1 MPRFYNRHAAQCRDR
16 LTQFVSAAKA
26 FRELTARGYNAR
38 RLEERMAQS
47 NRGKS
52 NNAPD
57 KSWVDMDVP
66 SRLPIIPLVSSVLFP
81 GGVLSLQVGIDRNVR
96 LLKSLPDDQNLIAA
110 FCQKSGDKENPR
122 AEDLSPI
129 GVLAA
134 IVQRLPLSSDRY
146 QLFLQG
152 RQRVE
157 LVQMLQ
163 NEPYFEAKLRE
174 IAPKPIPKTV
184 KTDALMNRSIQLFEK
199 LVESD
204 SKYSKELLNI
214 LQMNISEGP
223 DTFADL
229 LSGFVNLPLEEKQLL
244 LETVHPIERI
254 ELLNE
259 WISRDLGRATVNQE
273 LQRQIQSNIDRRER
287 ENYLREQLRI
297 IQDELGEGN
306 AAEREADTYRD
317 RIEALP
323 IVEDHKQGL
332 RREVQRMG
340 QLSPS
345 SSDYAVIR
353 GHLDIVLSLPWSAHT
368 EDQLDLTKAEQI
380 LDERHHGLEKVKER
394 ILEFLAV
401 LKLKGD
407 LKGPILCFTGPPGVG
422 KTSLGSAI
430 ADALGRKF
438 VRMAVGGVTDESEIR
453 GHRKTYIGA
462 MPGKL
467 ITSYI
472 QVGVNN
478 PLIMIDEIDKIGK
491 DFRGD
496 PASALL
502 EVLDPKQNHT
512 FVDRYLEVPFDLSH
526 TLFICTANVLD
537 MIPGPLRD
545 RMEVIRLSGYTENE
559 KLAIATKHLV
569 PELLE
574 NHGLG
579 PDQVR
584 VDDDA
589 ILNIVRDY
597 TAEAGVRNLERNL
610 ATVLRKIARKV
621 AADDGGGQAVQ
632 PDEAA
637 VPEQAGS
644 PLLHQ
649 YEVKKD
655 DVESYL
661 GLPKFE
667 HEFAERHPEI
677 GVTTGLAWTSF
688 GGEIMFIEAT
698 RMPGSGRTTVTGQ
711 LGDVMRESVQA
722 AYSYVRSKAHDL
734 EIDDKKFSDYDV
746 HIHFPA
752 GAIPKDGPSAG
763 VAIATCIASV
773 MGDRPVRHDVAM
785 TGEITLRGKVLSV
798 GGIKEKVMA
807 AHRANIKT
815 VVLPEGN
822 RKDLQEVPEEIRAA
836 LEFVFAERVE
846 AVWKQSLIP
855 LYLPRDHDRKY
866 DEAEYRADQER
877 EIERHHEKGDRAER
891 R

>member
-1 MPRFYNRHAAQCRDR
+1 
-16 LTQFVSAAKA
+16 
-26 FRELTARGYNAR
+26 
-38 RLEERMAQS
+38 MAQPI
-47 NRGKS
+47 RGKS
-52 NNAPD
+52 NNPNSVSD
-57 KSWVDMDVP
+57 WLEIDVP

-96 LLKSLPDDQNLIAA
+96 LLKSLPDDQNLVAA

-122 AEDLSPI
+122 PEDLSNV

-157 LVQMLQ
+157 LVQMVQ
-163 NEPYFEAKLRE
+163 NEPYFEAILRE
-174 IAPKPIPKTV
+174 IAPRPIPKGV
-184 KTDALMNRSIQLFEK
+184 KTEQLMNRALSLFEK

-204 SKYSKELLNI
+204 NKYSNELLNI
-214 LQMNISEGP
+214 LKMNISEGP

-229 LSGFVNLPLEEKQLL
+229 LSSFVNFPLEEKQLL
-244 LETVHPIERI
+244 LETVNPIERI
-254 ELLNE
+254 ELLID
-259 WISRDLGRATVNQE
+259 WISRDLGKATVDRE
-273 LQRQIQSNIDRRER
+273 LQRSIQSSIDRRER
-287 ENYLREQLRI
+287 ENYLREQLRV
-297 IQDELGEGN
+297 IQDELGEAN
-306 AAEREADTYRD
+306 QADREADTYRD
-317 RIEALP
+317 RLEALP
-323 IVEDHKQGL
+323 IAEEQKLQL
-332 RREVQRMG
+332 RREVNRLA

-345 SSDYAVIR
+345 SSDYAVIK
-353 GHLDIVLSLPWSAHT
+353 GHLDIVFQVPWNEKT
-368 EDQLDLTKAEQI
+368 EDQLDLKRAEAM
-380 LDERHHGLEKVKER
+380 LEERHHGLEKVKER
-394 ILEFLAV
+394 VLEFLAV

-407 LKGPILCFTGPPGVG
+407 LKGPILCFAGPPGVG
-422 KTSLGSAI
+422 KTSLGAAI

-467 ITSYI
+467 IQSYI

-491 DFRGD
+491 DYRGD

-502 EVLDPKQNHT
+502 EVLDPKQNHA
-512 FVDRYLEVPFDLSH
+512 FVDRYLEIPYDLSH
-526 TLFICTANVLD
+526 TLFIATANVLD
-537 MIPGPLRD
+537 NIPSPLRD
-545 RMEVIRLSGYTENE
+545 RMEVIRLAGYTENE
-559 KLAIATKHLV
+559 KVQIAKKHLI

-574 NHGLG
+574 NHGL
-579 PDQVR
+579 DAEHVSI
-584 VDDDA
+584 DDDV
-589 ILNIVRDY
+589 ILGVIRDY
-597 TAEAGVRNLERNL
+597 TAEAGVRNLERKL
-610 ATVLRKIARKV
+610 ATIMRKIARKV
-621 AADDGGGQAVQ
+621 ASVDDAGQAPSPVEGGTG
-632 PDEAA
+632 EAP
-637 VPEQAGS
+637 V
-644 PLLHQ
+644 LHFHV
-649 YEVKKD
+649 ELKD
-655 DVESYL
+655 IESYL
-661 GLPKFE
+661 GLAAFE

-711 LGDVMRESVQA
+711 LGDVMRESVSA
-722 AYSYVRSKAHDL
+722 AYSYVRSKSKDL
-734 EIDDKKFSDYDV
+734 QIEDRFFNEFDI

-773 MGDRPVRHDVAM
+773 MGERPVRHDVAM

-807 AHRANIKT
+807 AQRANIKT

-822 RKDLQEVPEEIRAA
+822 RKDLTEVPEEVKTG
-836 LEFVFAERVE
+836 LTFVFAERVE
-846 AVWKQSLIP
+846 DVWKEALIP
-855 LYLPRDHDRKY
+855 IYVSKGDRKY
-866 DEAEYRADQER
+866 DEAEYRSEHPSTPKRPAQQHDSER
-877 EIERHHEKGDRAER
+877 PEQR

>member
-1 MPRFYNRHAAQCRDR
+1 
-16 LTQFVSAAKA
+16 
-26 FRELTARGYNAR
+26 
-38 RLEERMAQS
+38 MAQTPK
-47 NRGKS
+47 GKPTS
-52 NNAPD
+52 HGGQE
-57 KSWVDMDVP
+57 WVDLDVP

-96 LLKSLPDDQNLIAA
+96 LLKNLPDDQNLIAA
-110 FCQKSGDKENPR
+110 FCQKGGDKENPR
-122 AEDLSPI
+122 PGDLAPI

-163 NEPYFEAKLRE
+163 NEPYFEARLRE
-174 IAPKPIPKTV
+174 VIPRPIPKTV
-184 KTDALMNRSIQLFEK
+184 KTDQLMNRALSLFEK

-204 SKYSKELLNI
+204 SKYSNELLNI
-214 LQMNISEGP
+214 LRMNVSEGP

-244 LETVHPIERI
+244 LETVNPIERI
-254 ELLNE
+254 ELLVDY
-259 WISRDLGRATVNQE
+259 IQRDLGRATVDRE
-273 LQRQIQSNIDRRER
+273 LQRQIQTNIDRRDR

-297 IQDELGEGN
+297 IQDELGETN
-306 AAEREADTYRD
+306 PSEREADTYRD

-323 IVEDHKQGL
+323 IVEDHKQQL
-332 RREVQRMG
+332 RREVTRMG

-345 SSDYAVIR
+345 SSDYAVIK
-353 GHLDIVLSLPWSAHT
+353 GHLDTVLQLPWTQHT
-368 EDQLDLTKAEQI
+368 DDTLDLAKAEAV

-407 LKGPILCFTGPPGVG
+407 LKGPILCFVGPPGVG

-496 PASALL
+496 PSSALL
-502 EVLDPKQNHT
+502 EVLDPKQNHA
-512 FVDRYLEVPFDLSH
+512 FVDRYVEVPYDLSH

-537 MIPGPLRD
+537 MVPGPLRD

-559 KLAIATKHLV
+559 KLAISTKHLI

-579 PDQVR
+579 ADQVKI
-584 VDDDA
+584 DDEA
-589 ILNIVRDY
+589 ILTIVRDY
-597 TAEAGVRNLERNL
+597 TAESGVRNLERNL

-621 AADDGGGQAVQ
+621 ASRDDELQG
-632 PDEAA
+632 DHEK
-637 VPEQAGS
+637 
-644 PLLHQ
+644 
-649 YEVKKD
+649 YEVKNAD
-655 DVESYL
+655 LESYL

-698 RMPGSGRTTVTGQ
+698 RMPGTGRTTVTGQ

-722 AYSYVRSKAHDL
+722 AYSYVRSKSHDL
-734 EIDDKKFSDYDV
+734 EIDDKKFSDFDI

-815 VVLPEGN
+815 VLLPEGN
-822 RKDLQEVPEEIRAA
+822 RKDIQEVPDETKAA

-846 AVWKQSLIP
+846 DVWKQALIP
-855 LYLPRDHDRKY
+855 VLIARDHDRKY
-866 DEAEYRADQER
+866 DEAEFRADRER
-877 EIERHHEKGDRAER
+877 EIERHHEKSERAER

>member
-1 MPRFYNRHAAQCRDR
+1 M
-16 LTQFVSAAKA
+16 
-26 FRELTARGYNAR
+26 EL
-38 RLEERMAQS
+38 
-47 NRGKS
+47 
-52 NNAPD
+52 
-57 KSWVDMDVP
+57 DVP

-96 LLKSLPDDQNLIAA
+96 LLKSLPDEQNLIAA
-110 FCQKSGDKENPR
+110 FCQKTGDKENPR
-122 AEDLSPI
+122 PEDLAPI

-134 IVQRLPLSSDRY
+134 IVQRLPLSADRY

-163 NEPYFEAKLRE
+163 NEPYFEARLRE
-174 IAPKPIPKTV
+174 IAPRPIPKNV
-184 KTDALMNRSIQLFEK
+184 KTEQLMNRALSLFER

-214 LQMNISEGP
+214 LQMNIAEGP

-229 LSGFVNLPLEEKQLL
+229 LSGFVNFPLEEKQLL
-244 LETVHPIERI
+244 LETVNPIERI

-259 WISRDLGRATVNQE
+259 YISRDLGRATVDRE
-273 LQRQIQSNIDRRER
+273 LQRQIQSNIDRRDR
-287 ENYLREQLRI
+287 ETYLREQMRI
-297 IQDELGEGN
+297 IQDELGEGS

-317 RIEALP
+317 RVEALP
-323 IVEDHKQGL
+323 LAEEHRATL
-332 RREVQRMG
+332 RREVTRLG

-345 SSDYAVIR
+345 SSDYAVIK
-353 GHLDIVLSLPWSAHT
+353 GHLDTILQLPWTQHT
-368 EDQLDLTKAEQI
+368 EDRLDLVKAEEV
-380 LDERHHGLEKVKER
+380 LDARHHGLEKVKER
-394 ILEFLAV
+394 VLEFLAV

-422 KTSLGSAI
+422 KTSLGTAI

-502 EVLDPKQNHT
+502 EVLDPKQNHA
-512 FVDRYLEVPFDLSH
+512 FVDRYLEIPYDLSH

-537 MIPGPLRD
+537 NIPSPLRD

-574 NHGLG
+574 NHGLS
-579 PDQVR
+579 PQLVEMEEP
-584 VDDDA
+584 A
-589 ILNIVRDY
+589 IRTIISDY
-597 TAEAGVRNLERNL
+597 TAESGVRNLERNL

-621 AADDGGGQAVQ
+621 AAQD
-632 PDEAA
+632 PRTSEEPEEPAA
-637 VPEQAGS
+637 PEK
-644 PLLHQ
+644 
-649 YEVKKD
+649 YVVRKE
-655 DVESYL
+655 DVETYL

-667 HEFAERHPEI
+667 HEFAERHPEV
-677 GVTTGLAWTSF
+677 GVTTGLAWTQV

-711 LGDVMRESVQA
+711 LGDVMRESVTA
-722 AYSYVRSKAHDL
+722 AYSYVRSKARDL
-734 EIDDKKFSDYDV
+734 EIDDKKFSEQDI

-773 MGDRPVRHDVAM
+773 MGERPVRHDVAM

-807 AHRANIKT
+807 AHRANIRI

-822 RKDLQEVPEEIRAA
+822 RKDVQEVPAETREN

-846 AVWKQSLIP
+846 DVWKRALLP
-855 LYLPRDHDRKY
+855 LLKAGEHGQKS
-866 DEAEYRADQER
+866 DEPAAGADQER
-877 EIERHHEKGDRAER
+877 PVELHVEGALERATERTER

>member
-1 MPRFYNRHAAQCRDR
+1 
-16 LTQFVSAAKA
+16 
-26 FRELTARGYNAR
+26 
-38 RLEERMAQS
+38 MAQS
-47 NRGKS
+47 SRGKPNPPHGS
-52 NNAPD
+52 PD
-57 KSWVDMDVP
+57 WVDLDVP

-96 LLKSLPDDQNLIAA
+96 LLKNLPDDQNLIAA
-110 FCQKSGDKENPR
+110 FCQKTGDKENPR
-122 AEDLSPI
+122 PGDLAPI

-163 NEPYFEAKLRE
+163 NEPYFEARLRE
-174 IAPKPIPKTV
+174 VAPRPIPKTV
-184 KTDALMNRSIQLFEK
+184 KTEQLMTRALSLFEK

-204 SKYSKELLNI
+204 SKYSNELLNI
-214 LQMNISEGP
+214 LRMNIVEGP

-244 LETVHPIERI
+244 LETVNPIERI
-254 ELLNE
+254 ELLVDY
-259 WISRDLGRATVNQE
+259 IQRDLGRATVDRE
-273 LQRQIQSNIDRRER
+273 LQRQIQTNIDRRER
-287 ENYLREQLRI
+287 ESYLREQLRI
-297 IQDELGEGN
+297 IQDELGETN
-306 AAEREADTYRD
+306 ASEREADTYRE

-323 IVEDHKQGL
+323 IGEDHKQQL
-332 RREVQRMG
+332 RREVTRMG

-345 SSDYAVIR
+345 SSDYAVIK
-353 GHLDIVLSLPWSAHT
+353 GHLDIILQLPWTQHT
-368 EDQLDLTKAEQI
+368 EDALDLVKAEAI

-407 LKGPILCFTGPPGVG
+407 LKGPILCFVGPPGVG

-472 QVGVNN
+472 QVAVNN

-496 PASALL
+496 PSSALL

-512 FVDRYLEVPFDLSH
+512 FVDRYVEIPYDLSH

-559 KLAIATKHLV
+559 KLAIAIKHLI

-579 PDQVR
+579 AEQVKIE
-584 VDDDA
+584 DEA
-589 ILNIVRDY
+589 ILTIIRDH
-597 TAEAGVRNLERNL
+597 TAESGVRNLERNL

-621 AADDGGGQAVQ
+621 ASADT
-632 PDEAA
+632 DEAMA
-637 VPEQAGS
+637 ALKVI
-644 PLLHQ
+644 
-649 YEVKKD
+649 EVKNAD
-655 DVESYL
+655 LEAYL

-698 RMPGSGRTTVTGQ
+698 RMPGNGRTTVTGQ

-734 EIDDKKFSDYDV
+734 EIDDKRFSEQDV

-752 GAIPKDGPSAG
+752 GGIPKDGPSAG

-822 RKDLQEVPEEIRAA
+822 RKDLSEVPEETKGA
-836 LEFVFAERVE
+836 LNFVFAERVE
-846 AVWKQSLIP
+846 DVWKETLIP
-855 LYLPRDHDRKY
+855 LLIARDHDRKY
-866 DEAEYRADQER
+866 DEAEFRADRER
-877 EIERHHEKGDRAER
+877 DIERHSEKGERAER

>member
-1 MPRFYNRHAAQCRDR
+1 
-16 LTQFVSAAKA
+16 
-26 FRELTARGYNAR
+26 
-38 RLEERMAQS
+38 MAQTPK
-47 NRGKS
+47 GKPTS
-52 NNAPD
+52 HGGQD
-57 KSWVDMDVP
+57 WVDLDVP

-96 LLKSLPDDQNLIAA
+96 LLKNLPDDQNLIAA

-122 AEDLSPI
+122 PGDLAPI

-163 NEPYFEAKLRE
+163 NEPYFEARLRE
-174 IAPKPIPKTV
+174 VIPRPIPKTV
-184 KTDALMNRSIQLFEK
+184 KTEQLMNRALSLFEK

-204 SKYSKELLNI
+204 SKYSNELLNI
-214 LQMNISEGP
+214 LRMNVSEGP

-244 LETVHPIERI
+244 LETVNPIERI
-254 ELLNE
+254 ELLVDY
-259 WISRDLGRATVNQE
+259 IQRDLGRATVDRE
-273 LQRQIQSNIDRRER
+273 LQRQIQTNIDRRDR

-297 IQDELGEGN
+297 IQDELGETN
-306 AAEREADTYRD
+306 PSEREADTYRD

-323 IVEDHKQGL
+323 LIEDHKQQL
-332 RREVQRMG
+332 RREVTRMG

-345 SSDYAVIR
+345 SSDYAVIK
-353 GHLDIVLSLPWSAHT
+353 GHLDTVLQLPWTQHT
-368 EDQLDLTKAEQI
+368 DDTLDLVKAEAI

-407 LKGPILCFTGPPGVG
+407 LKGPILCFVGPPGVG

-496 PASALL
+496 PSSALL
-502 EVLDPKQNHT
+502 EVLDPKQNHA
-512 FVDRYLEVPFDLSH
+512 FVDRYVEVPYDLSH

-537 MIPGPLRD
+537 MVPGPLRD

-559 KLAIATKHLV
+559 KLAISTKHLI

-579 PDQVR
+579 ADQVKI
-584 VDDDA
+584 DDEA
-589 ILNIVRDY
+589 ILTIVRDY
-597 TAEAGVRNLERNL
+597 TAESGVRNLERNL

-621 AADDGGGQAVQ
+621 ASRDDESQSN
-632 PDEAA
+632 DEK
-637 VPEQAGS
+637 
-644 PLLHQ
+644 
-649 YEVKKD
+649 YEVKNAD
-655 DVESYL
+655 LETYL

-711 LGDVMRESVQA
+711 LGEVRRESVQA

-734 EIDDKKFSDYDV
+734 EIDDKKFSDFDI

-815 VVLPEGN
+815 IVLPEGN
-822 RKDLQEVPEEIRAA
+822 RKDIQEVPDETKAA

-846 AVWKQSLIP
+846 DVWKQALIP
-855 LYLPRDHDRKY
+855 VLIARDHDRKY
-866 DEAEYRADQER
+866 DEAEFRADRER
-877 EIERHHEKGDRAER
+877 EIERHHEKSERAER

>member
-1 MPRFYNRHAAQCRDR
+1 
-16 LTQFVSAAKA
+16 
-26 FRELTARGYNAR
+26 
-38 RLEERMAQS
+38 MAQS
-47 NRGKS
+47 TRGKTTNS
-52 NNAPD
+52 NNTND
-57 KSWVDMDVP
+57 WIEIDVP

-110 FCQKSGDKENPR
+110 FCQKTGDKENPR
-122 AEDLSPI
+122 PEDLSQI

-163 NEPYFEAKLRE
+163 NEPYFEARLRE
-174 IAPKPIPKTV
+174 VAPRPIPKSV
-184 KTDALMNRSIQLFEK
+184 KTDQLMNKAMSLFEK

-204 SKYSKELLNI
+204 SKYSSELLNI
-214 LQMNISEGP
+214 LRMNVAEGP

-229 LSGFVNLPLEEKQLL
+229 LSSFVNFPLEEKQLL

-254 ELLNE
+254 ELLVE
-259 WISRDLGRATVNQE
+259 WIQRDLGRATVNQE

-306 AAEREADTYRD
+306 ASEREADTYRD
-317 RIEALP
+317 RVEALP
-323 IVEDHKQGL
+323 LADDHKQTL
-332 RREVQRMG
+332 RREVARMG

-345 SSDYAVIR
+345 SSDYAVIK
-353 GHLDIVLSLPWSAHT
+353 GHLDTVLQVPWSQHT
-368 EDQLDLTKAEQI
+368 EDLLDLAKAEEI
-380 LDERHHGLEKVKER
+380 LDKRHHGLDKVKER
-394 ILEFLAV
+394 VLEFLAV

-422 KTSLGSAI
+422 KTSLGAAI
-430 ADALGRKF
+430 AEALGRKF
-438 VRMAVGGVTDESEIR
+438 IRMAVGGVTDESEIR

-467 ITSYI
+467 VSSYI
-472 QVGVNN
+472 QVAVNN
-478 PLIMIDEIDKIGK
+478 PLFMIDEIDKIGK

-496 PASALL
+496 PSSALL
-502 EVLDPKQNHT
+502 EVLDPKQNHA
-512 FVDRYLEVPFDLSH
+512 FVDRYLEIPYDLSH

-537 MIPGPLRD
+537 NIPGPLRD

-559 KLAIATKHLV
+559 KLAIATKHLI

-574 NHGLG
+574 NHGLTG
-579 PDQVR
+579 ETMSIDEE
-584 VDDDA
+584 A
-589 ILNIVRDY
+589 ILTIIRDY
-597 TAEAGVRNLERNL
+597 TAESGVRNLERNL
-610 ATVLRKIARKV
+610 ATVMRKIARKV
-621 AADDGGGQAVQ
+621 ASG
-632 PDEAA
+632 E
-637 VPEQAGS
+637 ETR
-644 PLLHQ
+644 L
-649 YEVKKD
+649 YEVKKTD
-655 DVESYL
+655 IETYL

-734 EIDDKKFSDYDV
+734 DIDEKKFSEQDI

-773 MGDRPVRHDVAM
+773 MGERPVRHDVAM
-785 TGEITLRGKVLSV
+785 SGEITLRGKVLSV

-822 RKDLQEVPEEIRAA
+822 RKDLQEVPEETKEA
-836 LEFVFAERVE
+836 LHFVFAERVE
-846 AVWKQSLIP
+846 DVWRESLIP
-855 LYLPRDHDRKY
+855 LYVVKERDRKY
-866 DEAEYRADQER
+866 DDAEYRAERQRERDRER
-877 EIERHHEKGDRAER
+877 ESERERADRR
-891 R
+891 

>member
-1 MPRFYNRHAAQCRDR
+1 
-16 LTQFVSAAKA
+16 
-26 FRELTARGYNAR
+26 
-38 RLEERMAQS
+38 MAQS
-47 NRGKS
+47 AKGKS
-52 NNAPD
+52 QPNQPSAD
-57 KSWVDMDVP
+57 WVELDVP

-110 FCQKSGDKENPR
+110 FCQKTGDKENPA
-122 AEDLSPI
+122 AEDLSQI

-134 IVQRLPLSSDRY
+134 IVQRLPLSADRY

-163 NEPYFEAKLRE
+163 NEPYFEARLRE
-174 IAPKPIPKTV
+174 VAPKPIPKTV
-184 KTDALMNRSIQLFEK
+184 KTDALMNRAMSLFEK

-214 LQMNISEGP
+214 LQMNIAEGP

-229 LSGFVNLPLEEKQLL
+229 LSGFVNFPLEEKQLL
-244 LETVHPIERI
+244 LETVNPIERI

-259 WISRDLGRATVNQE
+259 WISRDLGRATVDRE
-273 LQRQIQSNIDRRER
+273 LQRQIQTSIDRRER
-287 ENYLREQLRI
+287 ETYLREQMRI
-297 IQDELGEGN
+297 IQDELGESN

-317 RIEALP
+317 RVEALP
-323 IVEDHKQGL
+323 LLEEHKATL
-332 RREVQRMG
+332 RREVTRMG

-345 SSDYAVIR
+345 SSDYAVIK
-353 GHLDIVLSLPWSAHT
+353 GHLDTIFQMPWTQQT
-368 EDQLDLTKAEQI
+368 EDRLDLAVAEEM
-380 LDERHHGLEKVKER
+380 LDKRHHGLEKVKER
-394 ILEFLAV
+394 VLEFLAV

-422 KTSLGSAI
+422 KTSLGAAI

-496 PASALL
+496 PSSALL
-502 EVLDPKQNHT
+502 EVLDPKQNHA
-512 FVDRYLEVPFDLSH
+512 FVDRYLEIPFDLSH
-526 TLFICTANVLD
+526 TLFVCTANVLD

-559 KLAIATKHLV
+559 KLAIAKDHLV

-574 NHGLG
+574 NHGLTG
-579 PDQVR
+579 EDAQF
-584 VDDDA
+584 DDPA
-589 ILNIVRDY
+589 ILHIVRDY

-621 AADDGGGQAVQ
+621 ASG
-632 PDEAA
+632 EAETKPY
-637 VPEQAGS
+637 V
-644 PLLHQ
+644 
-649 YEVKKD
+649 VKKD

-661 GLPKFE
+661 GLPKYE

-677 GVTTGLAWTSF
+677 GVTTGLAWTQF

-711 LGDVMRESVQA
+711 LGDVMRESVSA
-722 AYSYVRSKAHDL
+722 AYSYVRSKAHEL
-734 EIDDKKFSDYDV
+734 EIDDKQFSEHDI

-773 MGDRPVRHDVAM
+773 MGERPVRHDVAM

-807 AHRANIKT
+807 AHRANIST
-815 VVLPEGN
+815 VMLPEGN
-822 RKDLQEVPEEIRAA
+822 RKDLQEVPEEIKAN
-836 LEFVFAERVE
+836 LKFVFAQRVE
-846 AVWKQSLIP
+846 DVWKEALIP
-855 LYLPRDHDRKY
+855 IFLVRGETRKY
-866 DEAEYRADQER
+866 DEAEYRADHER
-877 EIERHHEKGDRAER
+877 KVERHDEKSERAER

>member
-1 MPRFYNRHAAQCRDR
+1 MPSSQ
-16 LTQFVSAAKA
+16 
-26 FRELTARGYNAR
+26 
-38 RLEERMAQS
+38 
-47 NRGKS
+47 RGKPS
-52 NNAPD
+52 PTNQQHD
-57 KSWVDMDVP
+57 WVDLEVP

-110 FCQKSGDKENPR
+110 FCQKTGDKENPR
-122 AEDLSPI
+122 AEDLAPV

-163 NEPYFEAKLRE
+163 NEPYFEAQLRE
-174 IAPKPIPKTV
+174 LAPRPIPKSV
-184 KTDALMNRSIQLFEK
+184 KTDQLMNKALSLFEK

-204 SKYSKELLNI
+204 SKYSSELLNI
-214 LQMNISEGP
+214 LRMNMAEGP

-229 LSGFVNLPLEEKQLL
+229 LSSFVNFPLEEKQLL
-244 LETVHPIERI
+244 LETVNPVERI
-254 ELLNE
+254 ELL
-259 WISRDLGRATVNQE
+259 IDYIQRDLGRATVDRE
-273 LQRQIQSNIDRRER
+273 LQRQIQSSIDRRDR
-287 ENYLREQLRI
+287 ENYLREQMRI
-297 IQDELGEGN
+297 IQDELGETN

-323 IVEDHKQGL
+323 VADEHKQSL
-332 RREVQRMG
+332 RREVTRMG
-340 QLSPS
+340 QLSQS
-345 SSDYAVIR
+345 SSDYAVIK
-353 GHLDIVLSLPWSAHT
+353 GHLDTVLQVPWAQHA
-368 EDQLDLTKAEQI
+368 EDRLDLAKAEEI
-380 LDERHHGLEKVKER
+380 LNERHYGLEKVKER
-394 ILEFLAV
+394 VLEFLAV

-407 LKGPILCFTGPPGVG
+407 LKGPILCFVGPPGVG

-430 ADALGRKF
+430 ADSLARKF

-467 ITSYI
+467 INSYI

-496 PASALL
+496 PSSALL
-502 EVLDPKQNHT
+502 EVLDPKQNHA
-512 FVDRYLEVPFDLSH
+512 FVDRYLEIPYDLSH
-526 TLFICTANVLD
+526 TLFIATANVLD
-537 MIPGPLRD
+537 MIPSPLRD

-559 KLAIATKHLV
+559 KLAIATKHLI

-579 PDQVR
+579 PDQVKI
-584 VDDDA
+584 DDEA
-589 ILNIVRDY
+589 ILNVVRDY
-597 TAEAGVRNLERNL
+597 TAESGVRNLERNL
-610 ATVLRKIARKV
+610 ATVMRKIARKV
-621 AADDGGGQAVQ
+621 ASEVDGGGQAIPPV
-632 PDEAA
+632 
-637 VPEQAGS
+637 
-644 PLLHQ
+644 LHQ
-649 YEVKKD
+649 YEVTKD
-655 DVESYL
+655 DIESYL
-661 GLPKFE
+661 GLAKFE

-677 GVTTGLAWTSF
+677 GVTTGLAWTQF

-698 RMPGSGRTTVTGQ
+698 RMAGSGRTTVTGQ
-711 LGDVMRESVQA
+711 LGDVMRESVTA
-722 AYSYVRSKAHDL
+722 AYSYVRSRAHDL
-734 EIDDKKFSDYDV
+734 GIEERKFSDHDI

-773 MGDRPVRHDVAM
+773 MGERPVRHDVAM
-785 TGEITLRGKVLSV
+785 SGEITLRGKVLSV

-822 RKDLQEVPEEIRAA
+822 RKDLQEVPEETKAA
-836 LEFVFAERVE
+836 LNFVFAERVE
-846 AVWKQSLIP
+846 DVWKEALIP
-855 LYLPRDHDRKY
+855 LYVVKEHDRKY
-866 DEAEYRADQER
+866 DSAEYDKEFKPEQQKEER
-877 EIERHHEKGDRAER
+877 ERAER

>member
-1 MPRFYNRHAAQCRDR
+1 
-16 LTQFVSAAKA
+16 
-26 FRELTARGYNAR
+26 
-38 RLEERMAQS
+38 MAQQKNKPS
-47 NRGKS
+47 S
-52 NNAPD
+52 P
-57 KSWVDMDVP
+57 SEWVDQEVP
-66 SRLPIIPLVSSVLFP
+66 TRLPIIPLVSSVLFP

-96 LLKSLPDDQNLIAA
+96 LLKSIPDEQNLIAA

-122 AEDLSPI
+122 PEDLSQI

-134 IVQRLPLSSDRY
+134 IVQRLPLSSDRF

-163 NEPYFEAKLRE
+163 NEPYFEGKLRE
-174 IAPKPIPKTV
+174 VIPRPIPKTI
-184 KTDALMNRSIQLFEK
+184 KTDGLLNKATSLFEK

-204 SKYSKELLNI
+204 SKYSNELLNI
-214 LQMNISEGP
+214 LRMNRDEGP

-229 LSGFVNLPLEEKQLL
+229 LSSFVNFPLEEKQLL
-244 LETVHPIERI
+244 LETVNPIERL
-254 ELLNE
+254 ELLID
-259 WISRDLGRATVNQE
+259 WIQRDLGKATMDRE
-273 LQRQIQSNIDRRER
+273 LQRQIKDSIDRRER
-287 ENYLREQLRI
+287 ENYLREQLRV
-297 IQDELGEGN
+297 IQDELGDTN

-323 IVEDHKQGL
+323 LAEEHKLQL
-332 RREVQRMG
+332 RREVNRMT

-345 SSDYAVIR
+345 SSDYAVIK
-353 GHLDIVLSLPWSAHT
+353 GHLDTVLQVPWAEKT
-368 EDQLDLTKAEQI
+368 EDQLDLAKAEEV
-380 LDERHHGLEKVKER
+380 LDQRHYGLEKVKER

-407 LKGPILCFTGPPGVG
+407 LKGPILCFAGPPGVG
-422 KTSLGSAI
+422 KTSLGTAI

-462 MPGKL
+462 MPGRM
-467 ITSYI
+467 IQSYI

-491 DFRGD
+491 DYRGD

-502 EVLDPKQNHT
+502 EALDPKQNHA
-512 FVDRYLEVPFDLSH
+512 FVDRYLEIPYDLSH
-526 TLFICTANVLD
+526 TLFVCTANVLD
-537 MIPGPLRD
+537 NIPSPLRD

-559 KLAIATKHLV
+559 KLEIAKRHLI
-569 PELLE
+569 PELLGD
-574 NHGLG
+574 HGLRAE
-579 PDQVR
+579 QVAI
-584 VDDDA
+584 DDDA
-589 ILNIVRDY
+589 ILSIIRDY
-597 TAEAGVRNLERNL
+597 TAEAGVRNLERKL
-610 ATVLRKIARKV
+610 ATVMRKIARKV
-621 AADDGGGQAVQ
+621 ASGN
-632 PDEAA
+632 EA
-637 VPEQAGS
+637 EK
-644 PLLHQ
+644 
-649 YEVKKD
+649 YEVKAA
-655 DVESYL
+655 ELEPYL
-661 GLPKFE
+661 GLPSYE

-677 GVTTGLAWTSF
+677 GVTTGLAWTQF

-711 LGDVMRESVQA
+711 LGDVMRESVSA
-722 AYSYVRSKAHDL
+722 AYSYVRSKAADL
-734 EIDDKKFSDYDV
+734 EIEDKQFTEHDI

-773 MGDRPVRHDVAM
+773 MGERPVRHEVAM

-822 RKDLQEVPEEIRAA
+822 RKDLSEVPEEIKKE
-836 LEFVFAERVE
+836 LHFIFVERVE
-846 AVWKQSLIP
+846 GVWKEALIP
-855 LYLPRDHDRKY
+855 ILVAKGRDRKY
-866 DEAEYRADQER
+866 DEAEYRAER
-877 EIERHHEKGDRAER
+877 QQKKEDRERAEQR
-891 R
+891 

>member
-1 MPRFYNRHAAQCRDR
+1 
-16 LTQFVSAAKA
+16 
-26 FRELTARGYNAR
+26 
-38 RLEERMAQS
+38 MAQS
-47 NRGKS
+47 NRGKPQLP
-52 NNAPD
+52 NNSAD
-57 KSWVDMDVP
+57 WIDLDVP

-110 FCQKSGDKENPR
+110 FCQKTGDKENPR
-122 AEDLSPI
+122 AEDLSQI

-163 NEPYFEAKLRE
+163 NEPYFEAQLRE
-174 IAPKPIPKTV
+174 VAPRPISKNV
-184 KTDALMNRSIQLFEK
+184 KTDLLMNKAMSLFEK

-204 SKYSKELLNI
+204 SKYSSELLNI
-214 LQMNISEGP
+214 LRMNMSEGA

-229 LSGFVNLPLEEKQLL
+229 LSSFVNFPLEEKQLL
-244 LETVHPIERI
+244 LETVNPIERI
-254 ELLNE
+254 ELLID
-259 WISRDLGRATVNQE
+259 WINRDLGRATVDRE
-273 LQRQIQSNIDRRER
+273 LHRQIQTSIDRRDR

-297 IQDELGEGN
+297 IQDELGETN

-323 IVEDHKQGL
+323 LVEDHKQTL
-332 RREVQRMG
+332 RREVTRLG
-340 QLSPS
+340 QLSQS
-345 SSDYAVIR
+345 SSDYAVLK
-353 GHLDIVLSLPWSAHT
+353 GHLDTVLQVPWTQHT
-368 EDQLDLTKAEQI
+368 EDQLDLQKAEEI
-380 LDERHHGLEKVKER
+380 LEARHHGLEKVKER
-394 ILEFLAV
+394 VLEFLAV

-422 KTSLGSAI
+422 KTSLGAAI

-467 ITSYI
+467 ISSYI

-496 PASALL
+496 PSSALL

-512 FVDRYLEVPFDLSH
+512 FVDRYLEIPFDLSH
-526 TLFICTANVLD
+526 TLFICTANMLD
-537 MIPGPLRD
+537 MIPSPLRD

-559 KLAIATKHLV
+559 KLAIATKHLI

-579 PDQVR
+579 AEQVKI
-584 VDDDA
+584 DEDA
-589 ILNIVRDY
+589 ILLIIRDY

-621 AADDGGGQAVQ
+621 ASGEDGAKQF
-632 PDEAA
+632 
-637 VPEQAGS
+637 
-644 PLLHQ
+644 
-649 YEVKKD
+649 EVKTA
-655 DVESYL
+655 DVEAHL
-661 GLPKFE
+661 GLVKFE

-677 GVTTGLAWTSF
+677 GVTTGLAWTQF

-698 RMPGSGRTTVTGQ
+698 RMPGTGRTTVTGQ

-722 AYSYVRSKAHDL
+722 AYSYVRSKAHELD
-734 EIDDKKFSDYDV
+734 IDEKKFSEHDI

-773 MGDRPVRHDVAM
+773 MGERPVRHDVAM

-815 VVLPEGN
+815 VLLPEGN
-822 RKDLQEVPEEIRAA
+822 RKDLSEVPEETKAA
-836 LEFVFAERVE
+836 LKFIFAERVE
-846 AVWKQSLIP
+846 DVWKEALIP
-855 LYLPRDHDRKY
+855 LYLVKDHDRKY
-866 DEAEYRADQER
+866 DEREYRAER
-877 EIERHHEKGDRAER
+877 EKGEQRSGERAEGR
-891 R
+891 

>member
-1 MPRFYNRHAAQCRDR
+1 MQDW
-16 LTQFVSAAKA
+16 V
-26 FRELTARGYNAR
+26 EL
-38 RLEERMAQS
+38 
-47 NRGKS
+47 
-52 NNAPD
+52 
-57 KSWVDMDVP
+57 DVP

-110 FCQKSGDKENPR
+110 FCQKTGDKENPR
-122 AEDLSPI
+122 ADDLSQI

-134 IVQRLPLSSDRY
+134 IVQRLPLSADRY

-163 NEPYFEAKLRE
+163 NEPYFEARLRE
-174 IAPKPIPKTV
+174 IAPKPIPKSV
-184 KTDALMNRSIQLFEK
+184 KTDQLMTRAMSLFEK

-214 LQMNISEGP
+214 LQMNIAEGP

-229 LSGFVNLPLEEKQLL
+229 LSGFVNFPLEEKQLL
-244 LETVHPIERI
+244 LETVNPIERI
-254 ELLNE
+254 ELLND
-259 WISRDLGRATVNQE
+259 WISRDLGRATVDRE
-273 LQRQIQSNIDRRER
+273 LQRQIQTSIDRRER
-287 ENYLREQLRI
+287 ESYLREQMRI
-297 IQDELGEGN
+297 IQDELGENN

-317 RIEALP
+317 RVEALP
-323 IVEDHKQGL
+323 LAEEHKQTL

-340 QLSPS
+340 QLSQS
-345 SSDYAVIR
+345 SSDYAVIK
-353 GHLDIVLSLPWSAHT
+353 GHLDTVFQMPWSTST
-368 EDQLDLTKAEQI
+368 EDRLDLAAAEEI
-380 LDERHHGLEKVKER
+380 LDQRHHGLEKVKER
-394 ILEFLAV
+394 VLEFLAV

-422 KTSLGSAI
+422 KTSLGAAI
-430 ADALGRKF
+430 AEALGRKF

-467 ITSYI
+467 IASYM

-502 EVLDPKQNHT
+502 EVLDPKQNHA
-512 FVDRYLEVPFDLSH
+512 FVDRYLEIPFDLSH

-559 KLAIATKHLV
+559 KLAIARNHLI

-574 NHGLG
+574 NHGLSEEYAQLG
-579 PDQVR
+579 
-584 VDDDA
+584 DDA
-589 ILNIVRDY
+589 ILHVVRDY
-597 TAEAGVRNLERNL
+597 TAESGVRNLERNL

-621 AADDGGGQAVQ
+621 ATA
-632 PDEAA
+632 EAK
-637 VPEQAGS
+637 PET
-644 PLLHQ
+644 
-649 YEVKKD
+649 YVVKRD

-677 GVTTGLAWTSF
+677 GVTTGLAWTQF

-698 RMPGSGRTTVTGQ
+698 RMPGTGRTTVTGQ
-711 LGDVMRESVQA
+711 LGDVMRESVSA
-722 AYSYVRSKAHDL
+722 AYSYVRSKAHELD
-734 EIDDKKFSDYDV
+734 IPDKKFSEHDI

-773 MGDRPVRHDVAM
+773 MGERPVRHDVAM

-798 GGIKEKVMA
+798 GGIREKVMA
-807 AHRANIKT
+807 AQRANIQL

-822 RKDLQEVPEEIRAA
+822 RKDLQEVPEETKEN
-836 LEFVFAERVE
+836 LQFVFAERVE
-846 AVWKQSLIP
+846 DVWKQALIP
-855 LYLPRDHDRKY
+855 LFVVKGEDRKY
-866 DEAEYRADQER
+866 DEAEYRADRER
-877 EIERHHEKGDRAER
+877 RIARQDEQSDRAER

>member
-1 MPRFYNRHAAQCRDR
+1 
-16 LTQFVSAAKA
+16 
-26 FRELTARGYNAR
+26 
-38 RLEERMAQS
+38 MAQS
-47 NRGKS
+47 KSGKPAS
-52 NNAPD
+52 HPP
-57 KSWVDMDVP
+57 SPEWVELDVP
-66 SRLPIIPLVSSVLFP
+66 SRLPVIPLVSSVLFP

-96 LLKSLPDDQNLIAA
+96 LLKALPDDQNLIAA

-122 AEDLSPI
+122 PHDLAPI

-163 NEPYFEAKLRE
+163 NEPYFEARLRE
-174 IAPKPIPKTV
+174 IAPRPIPKTV
-184 KTDALMNRSIQLFEK
+184 KTEQLMNRALSLFEK

-204 SKYSKELLNI
+204 SKYSNELLNI
-214 LQMNISEGP
+214 LRMNLAEGP

-244 LETVHPIERI
+244 LETVHPIERL
-254 ELLNE
+254 EMLVE
-259 WISRDLGRATVNQE
+259 WIQRDLGKATFDKE
-273 LQRQIQSNIDRRER
+273 LQRQIQSSIDRRER
-287 ENYLREQLRI
+287 ESYLREQLRV
-297 IQDELGEGN
+297 IQDELGDSN
-306 AAEREADTYRD
+306 AADREADTYRD
-317 RIEALP
+317 RVEALP
-323 IVEDHKQGL
+323 IADEHKQTL
-332 RREVQRMG
+332 RREVSRLS

-345 SSDYAVIR
+345 SSDYSVIK
-353 GHLDIVLSLPWSAHT
+353 GHLDTIFQIPWAEKT
-368 EDQLDLTKAEQI
+368 EDRVDLVKAEEI
-380 LDERHHGLEKVKER
+380 LNERHHGLDKVKER
-394 ILEFLAV
+394 VLEFLAV

-407 LKGPILCFTGPPGVG
+407 LKGPILCFVGPPGVG
-422 KTSLGSAI
+422 KTSLGAAI

-467 ITSYI
+467 VNSYI
-472 QVGVNN
+472 QVAVNN

-496 PASALL
+496 PSSALL
-502 EVLDPKQNHT
+502 EVLDPKQNHA
-512 FVDRYLEVPFDLSH
+512 FVDRYLEIPFDLSH

-559 KLAIATKHLV
+559 KLAISTKHLI
-569 PELLE
+569 PELLD
-574 NHGLG
+574 NHGLT
-579 PDQVR
+579 PEHVQME
-584 VDDDA
+584 DDA
-589 ILNIVRDY
+589 ILHIVRDY
-597 TAEAGVRNLERNL
+597 TAESGVRNLERNL

-621 AADDGGGQAVQ
+621 ASAEATQETYVVTRDDM
-632 PDEAA
+632 EA
-637 VPEQAGS
+637 
-644 PLLHQ
+644 
-649 YEVKKD
+649 
-655 DVESYL
+655 YL

-677 GVTTGLAWTSF
+677 GVTTGLAWTQF

-722 AYSYVRSKAHDL
+722 AYSYVRSKAGDL
-734 EIDDKKFSDYDV
+734 EIEDRVFADFDV

-815 VVLPEGN
+815 VVLPAGN
-822 RKDLQEVPEEIRAA
+822 RKDLQEVPDEVKEA
-836 LEFVFAERVE
+836 LTFVFAERVE
-846 AVWKQSLIP
+846 DVWKQTLIP
-855 LYLPRDHDRKY
+855 LLIARDHHDRKY
-866 DEAEYRADQER
+866 
-877 EIERHHEKGDRAER
+877 
-891 R
+891 

>member
-1 MPRFYNRHAAQCRDR
+1 
-16 LTQFVSAAKA
+16 
-26 FRELTARGYNAR
+26 
-38 RLEERMAQS
+38 MAQS
-47 NRGKS
+47 AKGKAHPNQTS
-52 NNAPD
+52 QN
-57 KSWVDMDVP
+57 WVELDVP
-66 SRLPIIPLVSSVLFP
+66 NRLPIIPLVSSVLFP

-96 LLKSLPDDQNLIAA
+96 LLKSLPDDQNLLAA
-110 FCQKSGDKENPR
+110 FCQKTGDKENPQP
-122 AEDLSPI
+122 EDLSSI

-134 IVQRLPLSSDRY
+134 IVQRLPLSADRY

-157 LVQMLQ
+157 LVHMLQ

-174 IAPKPIPKTV
+174 VAPRPIPKNV
-184 KTDALMNRSIQLFEK
+184 KTEALMNRAMSLFEK

-214 LQMNISEGP
+214 LQMNIAEGP

-229 LSGFVNLPLEEKQLL
+229 LSGFVNFPLEEKQLL
-244 LETVHPIERI
+244 LETVNPIERI
-254 ELLNE
+254 ELLND
-259 WISRDLGRATVNQE
+259 WISRDLGRATVDRE
-273 LQRQIQSNIDRRER
+273 LHRQIQTSIDRRER
-287 ENYLREQLRI
+287 ETYLREQMRI
-297 IQDELGEGN
+297 IQDELGETN

-317 RIEALP
+317 RVEALP
-323 IVEDHKQGL
+323 LAEDFKLQL

-340 QLSPS
+340 QLSQS
-345 SSDYAVIR
+345 SSDYAVIK
-353 GHLDIVLSLPWSAHT
+353 GHLDTVFQMPWTQQT
-368 EDQLDLTKAEQI
+368 EDRLDLVKAEEI
-380 LDERHHGLEKVKER
+380 LDQRHHGLEKVKER
-394 ILEFLAV
+394 VLEFLAV

-422 KTSLGSAI
+422 KTSLGAAI

-467 ITSYI
+467 IASYI

-502 EVLDPKQNHT
+502 EVLDPKQNSA
-512 FVDRYLEVPFDLSH
+512 FVDRYLEIPFDLSH
-526 TLFICTANVLD
+526 TLFICTANMLD
-537 MIPGPLRD
+537 LIPGPLRD

-559 KLAIATKHLV
+559 KLAISKDHLV

-574 NHGLG
+574 NHGLTAE
-579 PDQVR
+579 QVQFE
-584 VDDDA
+584 DDA
-589 ILNIVRDY
+589 ILLTVRDY

-610 ATVLRKIARKV
+610 ATVMRKIARKV
-621 AADDGGGQAVQ
+621 AA
-632 PDEAA
+632 PEA
-637 VPEQAGS
+637 
-644 PLLHQ
+644 HQ
-649 YEVKKD
+649 ETYVVKKD
-655 DVESYL
+655 DIESYL

-667 HEFAERHPEI
+667 HEFAERYPEI
-677 GVTTGLAWTSF
+677 GVTTGLAWTQF

-711 LGDVMRESVQA
+711 LGDVMRESVTA
-722 AYSYVRSKAHDL
+722 AYSYVRSKARDL
-734 EIDDKKFSDYDV
+734 EIDDKKFSEHDI

-773 MGDRPVRHDVAM
+773 MGERPVRHEVAM

-807 AHRANIKT
+807 AHRANITT
-815 VVLPEGN
+815 VILPEGN
-822 RKDLQEVPEEIRAA
+822 RKDLQEVPEETKNNLHFI
-836 LEFVFAERVE
+836 FAQRVE
-846 AVWKQSLIP
+846 DVWKESLIP
-855 LYLPRDHDRKY
+855 LYMPKADDRKY
-866 DEAEYRADQER
+866 DEAEYRADRER
-877 EIERHHEKGDRAER
+877 QVAQHDEKSDRPEHR
-891 R
+891 

>member
-1 MPRFYNRHAAQCRDR
+1 
-16 LTQFVSAAKA
+16 
-26 FRELTARGYNAR
+26 
-38 RLEERMAQS
+38 MAHTPK
-47 NRGKS
+47 GKS
-52 NNAPD
+52 SSHGGQD
-57 KSWVDMDVP
+57 WVDLDVP

-96 LLKSLPDDQNLIAA
+96 LLKNLPDDQNLIAA

-122 AEDLSPI
+122 PGDLAPI

-157 LVQMLQ
+157 LVQMIQ
-163 NEPYFEAKLRE
+163 NEPFFEARLRE
-174 IAPKPIPKTV
+174 VIPRPISKTV
-184 KTDALMNRSIQLFEK
+184 KTDQLMNRALSLFEK

-204 SKYSKELLNI
+204 SKYSNELLNI
-214 LQMNISEGP
+214 LRMNVSEGP

-244 LETVHPIERI
+244 LETVNPIERI
-254 ELLNE
+254 ELLVDY
-259 WISRDLGRATVNQE
+259 IQRDLGRATVDRE
-273 LQRQIQSNIDRRER
+273 LQRQIQTNIDRRDR

-297 IQDELGEGN
+297 IQDELGETN
-306 AAEREADTYRD
+306 PSEREADTYRD
-317 RIEALP
+317 RIEAIP
-323 IVEDHKQGL
+323 IIEDHKQQL
-332 RREVQRMG
+332 RREVTRMG

-353 GHLDIVLSLPWSAHT
+353 GHLDTVLQLPWTQHT
-368 EDQLDLTKAEQI
+368 EDTLDLVKAEAI

-407 LKGPILCFTGPPGVG
+407 LKGPILCFVGPPGVG

-467 ITSYI
+467 ITSYT

-496 PASALL
+496 PSSALL
-502 EVLDPKQNHT
+502 EVLDPKQNHA
-512 FVDRYLEVPFDLSH
+512 FVDRYVEVPYDLSH

-537 MIPGPLRD
+537 MVPGPLRD

-559 KLAIATKHLV
+559 KLAISTKHLI

-579 PDQVR
+579 ADQVKIE
-584 VDDDA
+584 DEA
-589 ILNIVRDY
+589 ILTIVRDY
-597 TAEAGVRNLERNL
+597 TAESGVRNLERNL

-621 AADDGGGQAVQ
+621 ASLDDTSPQ
-632 PDEAA
+632 PDDAK
-637 VPEQAGS
+637 
-644 PLLHQ
+644 
-649 YEVKKD
+649 YEVKNAD
-655 DVESYL
+655 LESYL

-698 RMPGSGRTTVTGQ
+698 RMPGTGRTTVTGQ

-734 EIDDKKFSDYDV
+734 EIDEKKFTDQDI

-807 AHRANIKT
+807 AHRANIKA

-822 RKDLQEVPEEIRAA
+822 RKDIQEVPEETKAA

-846 AVWKQSLIP
+846 DVWKQALIP
-855 LYLPRDHDRKY
+855 LLIARDHDRKY
-866 DEAEYRADQER
+866 DEAEFRADRER
-877 EIERHHEKGDRAER
+877 EIERHHEQNERAER